1 MAVSA
6 ETKVLGINDAK
17 ISKLLTDT
25 SIETTYNAPIDVPG
39 IQSLKVNPKFLEKEL
54 KGDEQILDVYSKLV
68 SVDWSFEGAK
78 ISLPAL
84 AVLMGGTVISEG
96 TTPAGKQTYNVK
108 TTDRPPFFKIEGQST
123 YTDAGDIH
131 VILHKCKASKVD
143 YELKG
148 EDYAVV
154 SASGRGI
161 GTTFTGDI
169 KDIIINEMI
178 TAIIA
183 GDSDSIPPT
192 ISSSVPTVNETGVAT
207 SSTYALTMSES
218 LNPATVTGSNFY
230 LVDDTDGTLVPGTV
244 TYNDITKIVTLTPT
258 SALSALTKYLVIVDA
273 DVTDVA
279 GNHIVPTTRIFT
291 TL

>member
-1 MAVSA
+1 MSEVAS

-25 SIETTYNAPIDVPG
+25 SIATTYDVLVDVPG

-84 AVLMGGTVISEG
+84 AILMGGTVTSDG
-96 TTPAGKQTYNVK
+96 VTPEGKQTYNVK
-108 TTDRPPFFKIEGQST
+108 RTDRPPFFKIEGQST

-131 VILHKCKASKVD
+131 VILHKCKSSKVD

-148 EDYAVV
+148 EDYAIV

-169 KDIIINEMI
+169 KDVIINE
-178 TAIIA
+178 T
-183 GDSDSIPPT
+183 
-192 ISSSVPTVNETGVAT
+192 ETPIEV
-207 SSTYALTMSES
+207 
-218 LNPATVTGSNFY
+218 V
-230 LVDDTDGTLVPGTV
+230 V
-244 TYNDITKIVTLTPT
+244 
-258 SALSALTKYLVIVDA
+258 
-273 DVTDVA
+273 
-279 GNHIVPTTRIFT
+279 
-291 TL
+291 